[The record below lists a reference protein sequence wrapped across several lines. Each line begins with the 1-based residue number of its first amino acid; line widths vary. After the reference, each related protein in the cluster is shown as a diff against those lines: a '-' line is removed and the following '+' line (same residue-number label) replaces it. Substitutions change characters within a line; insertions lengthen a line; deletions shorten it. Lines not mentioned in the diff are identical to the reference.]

1 MYLVT
6 HKQGHRVGVRVWV
19 GQLGKGGGRVSI
31 EGAIWLGLEGLG
43 LGLEEGAMHRTRFEG
58 DIISLVRERKEGV
71 YLRSK
76 GLRPF
81 VYVRK
86 EGCVQ

>member
-1 MYLVT
+1 
-6 HKQGHRVGVRVWV
+6 
-19 GQLGKGGGRVSI
+19 
-31 EGAIWLGLEGLG
+31 
-43 LGLEEGAMHRTRFEG
+43 MHRTRFEG